1 MNKEK
6 TEKKTA
12 VGCLL
17 MVALFFFVLA
27 VYQCNDE
34 RQERRARQ
42 ELKQSHTESFIA
54 DTTAHTKRTAS
65 GSFASTDDEET
76 DGDPYDNPDFD
87 DLFPGEEYDEEFVDR
102 SEGDRELYDE
112 PE

>member
-1 MNKEK
+1 MSKDK
-6 TEKKTA
+6 TEKNTT

-17 MVALFFFVLA
+17 ILALFFFVLA

-34 RQERRARQ
+34 RQERQAKQ
-42 ELKQSHTESFIA
+42 EIKLSYTKSFIA
-54 DTTAHTKRTAS
+54 DTTEYTKRTAS
-65 GSFASTDDEET
+65 GSFTPTNDEET

-112 PE
+112 P